1 VTDRIYY
8 TEPALVE
15 FDAAVES
22 CETQDGR
29 IVATL
34 DRTAFYPTSGG
45 QPFDTGT
52 LGEASVVD
60 VVDLPDGRV
69 GHVLDRAFPVG
80 APVHGTLNWARR
92 FDHMQQHTG
101 QHILSAA
108 FDRIFKARTVG
119 FHLGAEVSTLDL
131 DKGLGADS
139 IARAEA
145 EANRIVWENR
155 EVTVRFA
162 SEEEAA
168 SIQLRK
174 EPTRTG
180 RLRLIEV
187 AGFDVSACGGT
198 HVARAGEVGIVALKS
213 WEKFRGGMRLEFVCG
228 RRALVDYGVMRDA
241 VAGCIRLISVS
252 PRELPAAIARAQEE
266 NRDLRR
272 VVRDQQERLAVH
284 EAAGMVERGR
294 HLGPVTVVLEIAP
307 GYDQVGLKTLAASA
321 AAARGGVVAG
331 LISSTEPVL
340 AVLARS
346 TDVRVDVSAILKTL
360 LGQAGGKGGGK
371 PELAQGGGMTGTP
384 SEILAALQSIIERVL
399 QPSP

>member
-1 VTDRIYY
+1 MTDRIYY
-8 TEPALVE
+8 TEPALFD

-22 CETQDGR
+22 CQTQDGR

-45 QPFDTGT
+45 QPFDTGS
-52 LGEASVVD
+52 LGAASVID
-60 VVDLPDGRV
+60 VVDLPDGRI
-69 GHVLDRAFPVG
+69 GHVLDRTLPAGSF
-80 APVHGTLNWARR
+80 VHGTVNRSRR

-108 FDRIFKARTVG
+108 FDRLFKARTVG
-119 FHLGAEVSTLDL
+119 FHLGAELSTLDL
-131 DKGLGADS
+131 DKVLGAES
-139 IARAEA
+139 MAKAEA
-145 EANRIVWENR
+145 DANRIVWENR
-155 EVTVRFA
+155 EVTIRFA

-174 EPTRTG
+174 EPTRSG

-198 HVARAGEVGIVALKS
+198 HVARAGEVGIVAVKS
-213 WEKFRGGMRLEFVCG
+213 WEKFRGGTRLEFVCG
-228 RRALVDYGVMRDA
+228 GRALAEYGVVRDA

-252 PRELPAAIARAQEE
+252 PRELPAAIERAQEE

-272 VVRDQQERLAVH
+272 VVRDLQERLAVF
-284 EAAGMVERGR
+284 EAAAMVERGR
-294 HLGPVTVVLEIAP
+294 KVGSVTVVLEIAP
-307 GYDQVGLKTLAASA
+307 GRDQAGLKTLAASA
-321 AAARGGVVAG
+321 AAIGGVVAG
-331 LISSTEPVL
+331 LISATEPVL

-346 TDVRVDVSAILKTL
+346 ADVPVDVSAVLKTL
-360 LGQAGGKGGGK
+360 LARAGGKGGGK
-371 PELAQGGGMTGTP
+371 PEMAQGGGMTGSP
-384 SEILAALQSIIERVL
+384 GEILATLQTIIGREL

>member
-1 VTDRIYY
+1 MTDRIYY
-8 TEPALVE
+8 TEPALFD

-22 CETQDGR
+22 CQTQDGR

-45 QPFDTGT
+45 QPFDTGS
-52 LGEASVVD
+52 LGAASVID
-60 VVDLPDGRV
+60 VVDLPDGRI
-69 GHVLDRAFPVG
+69 GHVLDRTLPAGSF
-80 APVHGTLNWARR
+80 VHGTVNRSRR

-108 FDRIFKARTVG
+108 FDRLFKARTVG
-119 FHLGAEVSTLDL
+119 FHLGADLSTLDL
-131 DKGLGADS
+131 DKVLGAES
-139 IARAEA
+139 MAKAEA
-145 EANRIVWENR
+145 DANRIVWENR
-155 EVTVRFA
+155 EVTIRFA

-174 EPTRTG
+174 EPTRSG

-198 HVARAGEVGIVALKS
+198 HVARAGEVGIVAVKS
-213 WEKFRGGMRLEFVCG
+213 WEKFRGGTRLEFVCG
-228 RRALVDYGVMRDA
+228 GRALAEYGVVRDA

-252 PRELPAAIARAQEE
+252 PRELPAAIERAQEE

-272 VVRDQQERLAVH
+272 VVRDLQERLAVF
-284 EAAGMVERGR
+284 EAAAMVERGR
-294 HLGPVTVVLEIAP
+294 KVGSVTVVLEIAP
-307 GYDQVGLKTLAASA
+307 GRDQAGLKTLAASA
-321 AAARGGVVAG
+321 AAIGGVVAG
-331 LISSTEPVL
+331 LISATEPVL

-346 TDVRVDVSAILKTL
+346 ADVPVDVSAVLKTL
-360 LGQAGGKGGGK
+360 LARAGGKGGGK
-371 PELAQGGGMTGTP
+371 PEMAQGGGMTGSP
-384 SEILAALQSIIERVL
+384 GEILATLQTIIDREL

>member
-8 TEPALVE
+8 TEPALFD

-22 CETQDGR
+22 CQTQDGR

-45 QPFDTGT
+45 QPFDTGS
-52 LGEASVVD
+52 LGAASVID
-60 VVDLPDGRV
+60 VVDLPDGRI
-69 GHVLDRAFPVG
+69 GHVLDRTLPAGSF
-80 APVHGTLNWARR
+80 VHGTVNRSRR

-108 FDRIFKARTVG
+108 FDRLFKARTVG
-119 FHLGAEVSTLDL
+119 FHLGADLSTLDL
-131 DKGLGADS
+131 DKVLGAES
-139 IARAEA
+139 MAKAEA
-145 EANRIVWENR
+145 DANRIVWENR
-155 EVTVRFA
+155 EVTIRFA

-174 EPTRTG
+174 EPTRSG

-198 HVARAGEVGIVALKS
+198 HVARAGEVGIVAVKS
-213 WEKFRGGMRLEFVCG
+213 WEKFRGGTRLEFVCG
-228 RRALVDYGVMRDA
+228 GRALAEYGVVRDA

-252 PRELPAAIARAQEE
+252 PRELPAAIERAQEE

-272 VVRDQQERLAVH
+272 VVRDLQERLAVF
-284 EAAGMVERGR
+284 EAAAMVERGR
-294 HLGPVTVVLEIAP
+294 KVGSVTVVLEIAP
-307 GYDQVGLKTLAASA
+307 GRDQAGLKTLAASA
-321 AAARGGVVAG
+321 AAIGGVVAG
-331 LISSTEPVL
+331 LISATEPVL

-346 TDVRVDVSAILKTL
+346 ADVPVDVSAVLKTL
-360 LGQAGGKGGGK
+360 LARAGGKGGGK
-371 PELAQGGGMTGTP
+371 PEMAQGGGMTGSP
-384 SEILAALQSIIERVL
+384 GEILATLQTIIGREL

>member
-1 VTDRIYY
+1 MTDRIYY
-8 TEPALVE
+8 TDPALIE

-45 QPFDTGT
+45 QPFDTGS
-52 LGEASVVD
+52 LGAASVID
-60 VVDLPDGRV
+60 VVDLPDGRI
-69 GHVLDRAFPVG
+69 GHVLDRTLPAGSF
-80 APVHGTLNWARR
+80 VHGTVNRSRR

-108 FDRIFKARTVG
+108 FDRLFKARTVG
-119 FHLGAEVSTLDL
+119 FHLGADLSTLDL
-131 DKGLGADS
+131 DKVLGAES
-139 IARAEA
+139 MAKAEA
-145 EANRIVWENR
+145 DANRIVWENR
-155 EVTVRFA
+155 EVTIRFA

-174 EPTRTG
+174 EPTRSG

-198 HVARAGEVGIVALKS
+198 HVARAGEVGIVAVKS
-213 WEKFRGGMRLEFVCG
+213 WEKFRGGTRLEFVCG
-228 RRALVDYGVMRDA
+228 GRALAEYGVVRDA

-252 PRELPAAIARAQEE
+252 PRELPAAIERAQEE

-272 VVRDQQERLAVH
+272 VVRDLQERLAVF
-284 EAAGMVERGR
+284 EAAAMVERGR
-294 HLGPVTVVLEIAP
+294 KVGSVTVVLEIAP
-307 GYDQVGLKTLAASA
+307 GRDQAGLKTLAASA
-321 AAARGGVVAG
+321 AAIGGVVAG
-331 LISSTEPVL
+331 LISATEPVL

-346 TDVRVDVSAILKTL
+346 ADVPVDVSAVLKTL
-360 LGQAGGKGGGK
+360 LARAGGKGGGK
-371 PELAQGGGMTGTP
+371 PEMAQGGGMTGSP
-384 SEILAALQSIIERVL
+384 GEILATLQTIIGREL

>member
-1 VTDRIYY
+1 MTDRIYY
-8 TEPALVE
+8 TDPALID

-52 LGEASVVD
+52 LGASSVVD
-60 VVDLPDGRV
+60 VVDLPDGHI
-69 GHVLDRAFPVG
+69 GHVLDRALPAG
-80 APVHGTLNWARR
+80 SSVHGTINWSRR

-108 FDRIFKARTVG
+108 FDRLFTARTVG
-119 FHLGAEVSTLDL
+119 FHLGADVSTLDI
-131 DKGLGADS
+131 DKVLSAES
-139 IARAEA
+139 IAKAEA
-145 EANRIVWENR
+145 DTNRIVWENR
-155 EVTVRFA
+155 EVTIRFA

-174 EPTRTG
+174 EPTRSG
-180 RLRLIEV
+180 RLRLIDV
-187 AGFDVSACGGT
+187 AGFDICACGGT
-198 HVARAGEVGIVALKS
+198 HVARAGEVGIVAITS

-228 RRALVDYGVMRDA
+228 SRAIREYGVARDA

-252 PRELPAAIARAQEE
+252 PRELPAAVERAQGE
-266 NRDLRR
+266 NKDLRR
-272 VVRDQQERLAVH
+272 IVRDLQERLAVF
-284 EAAGMVERGR
+284 EAAVMVERGR
-294 HLGPVTVVLEIAP
+294 KVGAVTVVLEITP
-307 GYDQVGLKTLAASA
+307 GIDQAGLKSIAVS

-331 LISSTEPVL
+331 LISATEPVQ
-340 AVLARS
+340 AALARS
-346 TDVRVDVSAILKTL
+346 ADVPVDVSVILKTL

-371 PELAQGGGMTGTP
+371 PELAQGGGFAGSP
-384 SEILAALQSIIERVL
+384 AEIQAALRTIIEGALR
-399 QPSP
+399 PSP

>member
-1 VTDRIYY
+1 MTDRLYY
-8 TEPALVE
+8 TDSALVD

-52 LGEASVVD
+52 LGASSVVD
-60 VVDLPDGRV
+60 VVDLPDGRI
-69 GHVLDRAFPVG
+69 GHVLDRTLPAGSF
-80 APVHGTLNWARR
+80 VHGTVNRSRR

-108 FDRIFKARTVG
+108 FDRLFKARTVG
-119 FHLGAEVSTLDL
+119 FHLGADLSTLDL
-131 DKGLGADS
+131 DKVLGAES
-139 IARAEA
+139 MAKAEA
-145 EANRIVWENR
+145 DANRIVWENR
-155 EVTVRFA
+155 EVTIRFA

-174 EPTRTG
+174 EPTRSG

-198 HVARAGEVGIVALKS
+198 HVARAGEVGIVAVKS
-213 WEKFRGGMRLEFVCG
+213 WEKFRGGTRLEFVCG
-228 RRALVDYGVMRDA
+228 GRALAEYGVVRDA

-252 PRELPAAIARAQEE
+252 PRELPAAIERAQEE

-272 VVRDQQERLAVH
+272 VVRDLQERLAVF
-284 EAAGMVERGR
+284 EAAAMVERGR
-294 HLGPVTVVLEIAP
+294 KVGSVTVVLEIAP
-307 GYDQVGLKTLAASA
+307 GRDQAGLKTLAASA
-321 AAARGGVVAG
+321 AAIGGVVAG
-331 LISSTEPVL
+331 LISATEPVL

-346 TDVRVDVSAILKTL
+346 ADVPVDVSAVLKTL
-360 LGQAGGKGGGK
+360 LARAGGKGGGK
-371 PELAQGGGMTGTP
+371 PEMAQGGGMTGSP
-384 SEILAALQSIIERVL
+384 GEILATLQTIIGREL

>member
-1 VTDRIYY
+1 MTDRIYY
-8 TEPALVE
+8 TEPALFD

-22 CETQDGR
+22 CQTQDGR

-45 QPFDTGT
+45 QPFDTGS
-52 LGEASVVD
+52 LGAASVID
-60 VVDLPDGRV
+60 VVDLPDGRI
-69 GHVLDRAFPVG
+69 GHVLDRTLPAGSF
-80 APVHGTLNWARR
+80 VHGTVNRSRR

-108 FDRIFKARTVG
+108 FDRLFKARTVG
-119 FHLGAEVSTLDL
+119 FHLGADLSTLDL
-131 DKGLGADS
+131 DKVLGAES
-139 IARAEA
+139 MAKAEA
-145 EANRIVWENR
+145 DANRIVWENR
-155 EVTVRFA
+155 EVTIRFA

-174 EPTRTG
+174 EPTRSG

-198 HVARAGEVGIVALKS
+198 HVARAGEVGIVAVKS
-213 WEKFRGGMRLEFVCG
+213 WEKFRGGTRLEFVCG
-228 RRALVDYGVMRDA
+228 GRALAEYGVVRDA

-252 PRELPAAIARAQEE
+252 PRELPAAIERAQEE

-272 VVRDQQERLAVH
+272 VVRDLQERLAVF
-284 EAAGMVERGR
+284 EAAAMVERGR
-294 HLGPVTVVLEIAP
+294 KVGSVTVVLEIAP
-307 GYDQVGLKTLAASA
+307 GRDQAGLKTLAASA
-321 AAARGGVVAG
+321 AAIGGVVAG
-331 LISSTEPVL
+331 LISATEPVL

-346 TDVRVDVSAILKTL
+346 ADVPVDVSAVLKTL
-360 LGQAGGKGGGK
+360 LARAGGKGGGK
-371 PELAQGGGMTGTP
+371 PEMAQGGGMTGSP
-384 SEILAALQSIIERVL
+384 GEILATLQTIIGREL